1 MLDAWSREALA
12 FDFNRLRRRDFTWAR
27 QSAPSQV
34 HCKTGSALLAGSFLF
49 RGTQCNT
56 LHLKVTLPDVGRS
69 GAVLY
74 HLCVV
79 ILSQPRRQLPLY
91 LFAFVDTNLCRHRG
105 PPIRNTSITDGLAT
119 VEESTGVGPL
129 KELPAPGTAANTKQ
143 GQCTN

>member
-1 MLDAWSREALA
+1 LLLTLIGCGGATSLGHDNPHRPKSIAKPAALSLQDLSRTAALNA
-12 FDFNRLRRRDFTWAR
+12 TRYN
-27 QSAPSQV
+27 
-34 HCKTGSALLAGSFLF
+34 
-49 RGTQCNT
+49 
-56 LHLKVTLPDVGRS
+56 LKVTLPDVGRS